1 MIVLHSSAVLS
12 LLLRE
17 PGHERVAEKLCAAG
31 DVRLSPVSAMDA
43 LMALSRRFAEPSPV
57 LGAFLRQSR
66 IRQHAV
72 DASQA
77 YWARHA
83 FLTYTQLRLSLGD
96 CFAYGAAKAMDAPLL
111 YTSGDFG
118 RTDVRAA

>member
-1 MIVLHSSAVLS
+1 MIVVHTSAILT

-17 PGHERVAEKLCAAG
+17 PDHKVVAEKLCAAG
-31 DVRLSPVSAMDA
+31 EAVISPVGAVEA
-43 LMALSRRFAEPSPV
+43 LIALTRRFAGPSPI

-66 IRQHAV
+66 IGQRPI
-72 DASQA
+72 DSTQA

-83 FLTYTQLRLSLGD
+83 LLTYPQVCLSLGD

-111 YTSGDFG
+111 FTSGDFAK
-118 RTDVRAA
+118 TDLRAA

>member
-17 PGHERVAEKLCAAG
+17 PGFEKVAEKLCAAG
-31 DVRLSPVSAMDA
+31 ELRLSPVSAMET
-43 LMALSRRFAEPSPV
+43 LMTLSRHFGEPSPI

-66 IRQHAV
+66 IKQQPV
-72 DASQA
+72 DAPQA

-111 YTSGDFG
+111 YTGGDFA
-118 RTDVRAA
+118 RTDLRTA